1 MVRDGTLTVA
11 GSISLLID
19 SPLQTL
25 ARSLR
30 VVPKETR
37 AQINTHTK
45 QAANPIWF
53 EETRDRAATRLQQ
66 RALVNTARVG
76 VTSRNVLLKSG
87 THAPVLSGKKARGRN
102 TDRITAAAEFG
113 GHAGKIITSRSKTG
127 TEYRRKQ
134 GATFGPPRRGG
145 AVIHPAAVA
154 SIPRFASLW
163 VQTAR
168 RTIHE
173 HIEEVN

>member
-1 MVRDGTLTVA
+1 MARGA

-19 SPLQTL
+19 SPLQAL

-30 VVPKETR
+30 AVGPEVR

-45 QAANPIWF
+45 SAAQPIWF
-53 EETRDRAATRLQQ
+53 DETRGRAATRLKQ
-66 RALVNTARVG
+66 RVLVDNARVG
-76 VTSRNVLLKSG
+76 VTSRNVLLRSG
-87 THAPVLSGKKARGRN
+87 GVGRYAAL
-102 TDRITAAAEFG
+102 TFAAEFG
-113 GHAGKIITSRSKTG
+113 GGAERMITSRTKGGKT
-127 TEYRRKQ
+127 YKRRL
-134 GATFGPPRRGG
+134 GAAFGPAYRNGS
-145 AVIHPAAVA
+145 VVYPAARD

-173 HIEEVN
+173 AIEKGGA